1 MRLARAVAGA
11 AVAVLVAGC
20 GSTLQNTGA
29 EAQDGLV
36 PGVGPTG
43 DGLSSGVPLAPG
55 ATTGPGADGLSVPG
69 GVVTGPGGTVTG
81 PGGTSTLGPT
91 SGAVSPGAPSGARI
105 TAPISLGFLYAVN
118 DGAAPAGIDNGNT
131 ITPGGVMRALVDS
144 WNDSGGIG
152 GRKIEPVYAELH
164 SYSSNYEQQIAA
176 ACSTFTEDN
185 HVVAVLATFQYY
197 SEQLL
202 NCLAEDNVLLVSGDF
217 VAPDRQDA
225 QRYPLFVTPLSQIG
239 EDRESSVVRHLAA
252 DGFLSS
258 RNRVGVIVEDCAVG
272 NRIHQNGLVPALR
285 DAGVPLASTFRTSCF
300 QSLQDFGSQTSQMSS
315 AVLQFRRAQVDRVM
329 VVSAAAEAN
338 IVFAFS
344 EVAEN
349 QGYRPGY
356 ALSTVAIP
364 IALQLNAPAPQ
375 MQNMRGVGWLPVLDT
390 SLRSQVPATPT
401 AAKCLRRLK
410 DEGVTTQ
417 SSTDRW
423 TAWSGC
429 EVFSLYGALLG
440 ATRGNA
446 DPATLLGVMPQ
457 VVPSYVA
464 ASTNRGA
471 LGTRGNRVAPRLGR
485 IFAFDSAK
493 KFHYVGGTF
502 QL

>member
-1 MRLARAVAGA
+1 MRLARAVTAA

-20 GSTLQNTGA
+20 GSTLQSTGA
-29 EAQDGLV
+29 GAQDGLV
-36 PGVGPTG
+36 PGVVPTG
-43 DGLSSGVPLAPG
+43 DGLTSGVPLAPG
-55 ATTGPGADGLSVPG
+55 ATAGPGTVPGPG
-69 GVVTGPGGTVTG
+69 GVVTGPDGTVIVPG
-81 PGGTSTLGPT
+81 PGGTVAPT

-131 ITPGGVMRALVDS
+131 ITPGGVMRAYVDS

-164 SYSSNYEQQIAA
+164 SYDSNYEGQIES
-176 ACSTFTEDN
+176 ACSKFTEDN

-202 NCLAEDNVLLVSGDF
+202 RCLGEANVLLVSGDF

-225 QRYPLFVTPLSQIG
+225 QRYPLFVTPLSQVG
-239 EDRESSVVRHLAA
+239 EDREASVVRHLAA

-272 NRIHQNGLVPALR
+272 NRIYTNGLVPALR
-285 DAGVPLASTFRTSCF
+285 SADVPLASTFHTACF
-300 QSLQDFGSQTSQMSS
+300 QSIQDFGSQTSQMSS

-344 EVAEN
+344 EVADN
-349 QGYRPGY
+349 QRYEPGY
-356 ALSTVAIP
+356 GLSTVAIP
-364 IALQLNAPAPQ
+364 VALQLNAPARQ

-390 SLRSQVPATPT
+390 SLRSQVPTTST
-401 AAKCLRRLK
+401 AGRCTQRLK
-410 DEGVTTQ
+410 GEGVQTQ

-429 EVFSLYGALLG
+429 EVFSLYGALLD
-440 ATRGNA
+440 AARGNA
-446 DPATLLGVMPQ
+446 DPATLLGALPQ

-471 LGTRGNRVAPRLGR
+471 LGTRSNRVVPRLGR

-493 KFHYVGGTF
+493 QFHYVGGTF

>member
-1 MRLARAVAGA
+1 MRLARALSATA
-11 AVAVLVAGC
+11 LAVLAAGC
-20 GSTLQNTGA
+20 GTTVQPSQST
-29 EAQDGLV
+29 AQDGLAPAV
-36 PGVGPTG
+36 TPDGVGP
-43 DGLSSGVPLAPG
+43 SSGVPLAPG
-55 ATTGPGADGLSVPG
+55 ATISPGTDGLSVPG
-69 GVVTGPGGTVTG
+69 GTG
-81 PGGTSTLGPT
+81 TLGP
-91 SGAVSPGAPSGARI
+91 SPGTAPTGRGGGVRS

-118 DGAAPAGIDNGNT
+118 DGAAPAGVDNGTT
-131 ITPGGVMRALVDS
+131 ITPGGVMRAYVDS

-164 SYSSNYEQQIAA
+164 SYNSNYETQIAA
-176 ACSTFTEDN
+176 ACSRFTEDH

-202 NCLAEDNVLLVSGDF
+202 SCLGKANVLLVSGDF
-217 VAPDRQDA
+217 VAPDRQAA

-258 RNRVGVIVEDCAVG
+258 RNHVGVIVEDCAVD
-272 NRIHQNGLVPALR
+272 NRIHENGLVPALR
-285 DAGVPLASTFRTSCF
+285 SAGVPLASTFHTSCF
-300 QSLQDFGSQTSQMSS
+300 QSIQDFGSQTSQMSS
-315 AVLQFRRAQVDRVM
+315 AVLQFRRAHVDRVM

-364 IALQLNAPAPQ
+364 IALQLNAPAAQ
-375 MQNMRGVGWLPVLDT
+375 MKNMRGVGWLPVLDT
-390 SLRSQVPATPT
+390 SLRSQAPT
-401 AAKCLRRLK
+401 TSTAGRCLRRLRSQ
-410 DEGVTTQ
+410 GITPQ
-417 SSTDRW
+417 SNSDQW
-423 TAWSGC
+423 TAESGC
-429 EVFSLYGALLG
+429 EVFSLYDALLG

-446 DPATLLGVMPQ
+446 DPATLLGALPQ
-457 VVPSYVA
+457 TVSSYVA
-464 ASTNRGA
+464 AATVRGVLRA
-471 LGTRGNRVAPRLGR
+471 PRNRVAPQLGR

-493 KFHYVGGTF
+493 HFHYVGGTF